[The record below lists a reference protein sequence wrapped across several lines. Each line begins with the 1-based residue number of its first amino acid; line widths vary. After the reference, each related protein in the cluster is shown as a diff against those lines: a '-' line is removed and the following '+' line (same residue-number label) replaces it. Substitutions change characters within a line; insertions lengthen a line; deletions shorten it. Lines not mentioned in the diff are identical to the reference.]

1 MNLFLMTFFLLYGG
15 THLYFF
21 LKMKAA
27 LDFGWIFGGFL
38 ALFLTAMVAAPVLVR
53 LMEQQG
59 MERSAR
65 MTAYCG
71 YLWMGF
77 LFLFSSAA
85 LTVDLWHGL
94 LYVGEFLSRGDF
106 PRMFL
111 SRRAAF
117 VVPLL
122 WGGGA
127 ALYGYFEAQ
136 DIRLERVVITSS
148 KIPRSPGM
156 LTLVQLSDVHLGLI
170 NRKERLK
177 KVLDRVREARPD
189 ILVVTGDLVDGQ
201 INGLTGLAP
210 LLNEIRPPLGKFA
223 VTGNHELYA
232 GLDHSVAFMRDA
244 GLRVLR
250 GEGVTVAG
258 VPVAIAGVDDPVTYR
273 ISGTAPEDEQ
283 RILAGLPGDRFTVLL
298 KHRPAVSRQSDGLFD
313 LQLSGHVHK
322 GQIFPFN
329 LVTWLFYP
337 VKTGL
342 SRTKDGGLLYVSRG
356 TGTWGPP
363 IRFLAPPEVTVFEL
377 RHGEKP

>member
-21 LKMKAA
+21 LKLKAA
-27 LDFGWIFGGFL
+27 VQFGWGVGGCL
-38 ALFLTAMVAAPVLVR
+38 ALFLMVMVAAPVLVR
-53 LMEQQG
+53 VLEQQG
-59 MERSAR
+59 MERTAR
-65 MTAYCG
+65 LAAYCG

-77 LFLFSSAA
+77 LFLFFSAA
-85 LTVDLWHGL
+85 LAIDLWHGL
-94 LYVGEFLSRGDF
+94 LHAGEFFTRTDLSRL
-106 PRMFL
+106 FL

-117 VVPLL
+117 FVPLL
-122 WGGGA
+122 WGAGA
-127 ALYGYFEAQ
+127 ALYGYYEAQ
-136 DIRLERVVITSS
+136 DIRLERVVIASP
-148 KIPRSPGM
+148 KIPRSPGT

-170 NRKERLK
+170 NRKERLTRM
-177 KVLDRVREARPD
+177 LERVREARPD

-210 LLNEIRPPLGKFA
+210 LLNAIRPPLGKFA

-232 GLDHSVAFMRDA
+232 GLDHSLDFMRDA
-244 GLRVLR
+244 GFRVLR
-250 GEGVTVAG
+250 GEGVTIPAAHVSIVG
-258 VPVAIAGVDDPVTYR
+258 IDDPVMYR
-273 ISGTAPEDEQ
+273 VSGTAPEDEQ
-283 RILAGLPGDRFTVLL
+283 RILSGMPGDDYTVLL
-298 KHRPAVSRQSDGLFD
+298 KHRPAVARQSAGLFD

-342 SRTKDGGLLYVSRG
+342 SRIRGGGLLYVSRG

-377 RHGEKP
+377 RHGEKS

>member
-27 LDFGWIFGGFL
+27 LDFGWGLGGGL
-38 ALFLTAMVAAPVLVR
+38 ALFLMVMVAAPVLVR

-59 MERSAR
+59 MERTAR
-65 MTAYCG
+65 VTACCG

-77 LFLFSSAA
+77 LFLFFSAA
-85 LTVDLWHGL
+85 LAIDLWHGF
-94 LYVGEFLSRGDF
+94 LYAGEFVFHGDF
-106 PRMFL
+106 SRLFL
-111 SRRAAF
+111 STRTAL

-122 WGGGA
+122 WGCGA

-136 DIRLERVVITSS
+136 DIRLERVVITSP
-148 KIPRSPGM
+148 KIPRSTGT

-170 NRKERLK
+170 NRMERLTQM
-177 KVLDRVREARPD
+177 LDRVREARPD

-223 VTGNHELYA
+223 VTGNHELFA
-232 GLDHSVAFMRDA
+232 GLDHSIAFMRDA
-244 GLRVLR
+244 GFRVLR
-250 GEGVTVAG
+250 GEGVPLDSA
-258 VPVAIAGVDDPVTYR
+258 PIAIFGVDDPVMYR
-273 ISGTAPEDEQ
+273 VSCTAPEDEP
-283 RILAGLPGDRFTVLL
+283 RILSGLPGDRFTVLL
-298 KHRPAVSRQSDGLFD
+298 KHRPAVDQRSAGLFD

-342 SRTKDGGLLYVSRG
+342 SRTKGGGLLYVSRG

-377 RHGEKP
+377 RNGEKT